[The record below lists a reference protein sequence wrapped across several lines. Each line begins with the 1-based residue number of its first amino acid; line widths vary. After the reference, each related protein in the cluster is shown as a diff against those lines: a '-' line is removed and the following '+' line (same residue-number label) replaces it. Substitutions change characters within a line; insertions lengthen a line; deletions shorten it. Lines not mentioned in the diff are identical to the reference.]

1 VADGTRTRDNWNRN
15 RGNSGCHGRREHT
28 TTAPSISH
36 VFPVVAGF
44 PIFPRLGVP
53 RVSSLRPDAR
63 AALLARKEID
73 RTDVQVAC
81 DLGLGG
87 SVAKAVEVLRY
98 PRVMQTGRK
107 RELRELGL
115 G

>member
-1 VADGTRTRDNWNRN
+1 MPRQAGTHNNCAIN
-15 RGNSGCHGRREHT
+15 KSCVSGSRR
-28 TTAPSISH
+28 I
-36 VFPVVAGF
+36 

-53 RVSSLRPDAR
+53 RVSSLWPATR